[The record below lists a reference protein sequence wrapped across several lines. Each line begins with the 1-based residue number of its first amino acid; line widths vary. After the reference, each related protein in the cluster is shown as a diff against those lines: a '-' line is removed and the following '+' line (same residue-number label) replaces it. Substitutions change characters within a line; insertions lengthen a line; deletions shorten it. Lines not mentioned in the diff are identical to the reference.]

1 MMHKPDRER
10 GNVIIEFIGVTVAL
24 LIPISIV
31 SGASLT
37 VAQSYLATD
46 VAARN
51 GSRAFVISTNDTS
64 ANNDA
69 RSAAKLAMQDH
80 NAFDDG
86 VEIRTI
92 CTTSPC
98 LTPGGYVSV
107 VVSRQ
112 VELSLPISLGSR
124 SIKVSAQHT
133 AIVDELRDP

>member
-1 MMHKPDRER
+1 MMLKAGSER
-10 GNVIIEFIGVTVAL
+10 GNVIVEFIGVTVAL

-31 SGASLT
+31 SGASMT
-37 VAQSYLATD
+37 IAQSYLATD
-46 VAARN
+46 IAARN
-51 GSRAFVISTNDTS
+51 GSRAFVISTNDRS

-80 NAFDDG
+80 NSLDDR
-86 VEIRTI
+86 VKIRII
-92 CTTSPC
+92 CTKSPC

-112 VELSLPISLGSR
+112 IELSLPVNLGSR

-133 AIVDELRDP
+133 AIVDELRTP

>member
-1 MMHKPDRER
+1 MTNKSGSDG
-10 GNVIIEFIGVTVAL
+10 GNVIIEFIGVAVAL

-37 VAQSYLATD
+37 IAQSYLATD

-51 GSRAFVISTNDTS
+51 GSRAFVTSTNDIS

-69 RSAAKLAMQDH
+69 KSAAKLAMQDH
-80 NAFDDG
+80 NALDDR

-92 CTTSPC
+92 CTKRPC
-98 LTPGGYVSV
+98 LTPGGYVNV
-107 VVSRQ
+107 IVSRQ
-112 VELSLPISLGSR
+112 VELSLPINLGSR

-133 AIVDELRDP
+133 AIVDELRAP

>member
-1 MMHKPDRER
+1 MMHTLGSER
-10 GNVIIEFIGVTVAL
+10 GNVIVEFIGVTVAL

-46 VAARN
+46 IAARN
-51 GSRAFVISTNDTS
+51 GSRAFVISTNDVS
-64 ANNDA
+64 ANIDA

-80 NAFDDG
+80 NSMDER

-92 CTTSPC
+92 CTKSPC

-112 VELSLPISLGSR
+112 IELSLPVNLGSR
-124 SIKVSAQHT
+124 SIKVSARHT
-133 AIVDELRDP
+133 AIVDELRTP